1 MGAAGS
7 AATLRLQF
15 RFAPEGRIRWSA
27 VVLAECEPAPERKP
41 VRVAAAWWTE
51 SDAGVG
57 GDALRYWADWLDK
70 AGEAGAD
77 VALIPESFNLCG
89 GPKTMGC
96 VEPFDGPSARLL
108 SSKSKQWRMITAG
121 TVYAFGA
128 TPATAEIAFNTAYVY
143 GRDGALLGVH
153 NKNILYETRRRTSQP
168 GCGRSAW
175 FWASRWSSC
184 GIFWWH
190 V

>member
-1 MGAAGS
+1 MRTPTDAKRWTNLAAS
-7 AATLRLQF
+7 LL
-15 RFAPEGRIRWSA
+15 II
-27 VVLAECEPAPERKP
+27 LA
-41 VRVAAAWWTE
+41 
-51 SDAGVG
+51 G
-57 GDALRYWADWLDK
+57 
-70 AGEAGAD
+70 
-77 VALIPESFNLCG
+77 
-89 GPKTMGC
+89 
-96 VEPFDGPSARLL
+96 
-108 SSKSKQWRMITAG
+108 G